1 MDQSSMHLLEFEPR
15 FEQQVQ
21 ALILTVYQEFGYG
34 RYLDADLLAI
44 APTYAGRSRL
54 WVAADGDQVVGTGA
68 IRERSP
74 VMAEVKR
81 IYVGSLPGD
90 TDALVRAG
98 RPSSCR
104 LLIVIPAPNPHG
116 RPGRRRNAGPVA
128 RSSPILLPFSTGKGD
143 RQRQLSGQYFQ
154 LRRKRQRKRD
164 PVLQILRPPAEA
176 ALPGPLRLA
185 LLRRWWGRLPVRFER
200 GDALAEPVAGYPRSG

>member
-34 RYLDADLLAI
+34 PYLDADLLAI

-98 RPSSCR
+98 RPSSCK
-104 LLIVIPAPNPHG
+104 LLIVIPAPLSPRTSWPPQKRWVRRPFVPHG
-116 RPGRRRNAGPVA
+116 TASFIRQM
-128 RSSPILLPFSTGKGD
+128 RS
-143 RQRQLSGQYFQ
+143 
-154 LRRKRQRKRD
+154 
-164 PVLQILRPPAEA
+164 
-176 ALPGPLRLA
+176 
-185 LLRRWWGRLPVRFER
+185 
-200 GDALAEPVAGYPRSG
+200 